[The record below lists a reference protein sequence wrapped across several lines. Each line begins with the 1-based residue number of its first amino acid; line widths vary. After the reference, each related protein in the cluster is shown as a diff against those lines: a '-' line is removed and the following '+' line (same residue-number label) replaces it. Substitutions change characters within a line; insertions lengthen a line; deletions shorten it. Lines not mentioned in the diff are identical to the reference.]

1 MKINDDYSFFF
12 WILVLIITLKII
24 WSLLS
29 NDHNSLL
36 WFCFINMCILTV
48 GLYFKNDFVIG
59 SILVSSLL
67 ISTLIGFDIIG
78 FTFWGELIFGVYPRI
93 FEMDVFDSILT
104 YYHFLLI
111 LIPLYILCKKRFIHP
126 QSWVLSSVFFLIIL
140 FTSSV
145 LSDSNLNCST
155 SLCDL
160 GFLSSAYHV
169 KPLIM
174 PFFIFHWI
182 SMTFLVFIP
191 TNFLC
196 YFLINQEKQ

>member
-12 WILVLIITLKII
+12 WVLVLIITLKII
-24 WSLLS
+24 WSLIT
-29 NDHNSLL
+29 NDQNSLF

-111 LIPLYILCKKRFIHP
+111 LIPLYILGKKRFIHP

-140 FTSSV
+140 FTSSM
-145 LSDSNLNCST
+145 LSDSNLNCSCLYRLT
-155 SLCDL
+155 FFVIFLLIKRNNNKQAPIRPAFVSLCHIIT
-160 GFLSSAYHV
+160 SSV
-169 KPLIM
+169 LTP
-174 PFFIFHWI
+174 
-182 SMTFLVFIP
+182 
-191 TNFLC
+191 
-196 YFLINQEKQ
+196 